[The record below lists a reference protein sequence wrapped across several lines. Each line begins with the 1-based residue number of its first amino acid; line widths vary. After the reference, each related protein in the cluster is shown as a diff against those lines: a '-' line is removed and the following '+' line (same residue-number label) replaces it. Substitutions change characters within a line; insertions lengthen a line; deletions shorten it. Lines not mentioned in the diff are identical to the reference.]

1 MLKAG
6 LISCWNEKQ
15 NTKSYLS
22 ANKHSGLDFTL
33 SIHTNLPCANCC
45 FVGCSVSM
53 RQKDIGVLKRP
64 SAIYMAKRWIGEV
77 TVSRTLNAIKCPPIN
92 LDYNPSYI

>member
-22 ANKHSGLDFTL
+22 ANKNSVLDLTL
-33 SIHTNLPCANCC
+33 SFQTNLPCGNCC
-45 FVGCSVSM
+45 FVGCSVNM

-64 SAIYMAKRWIGEV
+64 SAIYMAKRWIDEV
-77 TVSRTLNAIKCPPIN
+77 TILRMLNEASLESK
-92 LDYNPSYI
+92 

>member
-15 NTKSYLS
+15 NAKNYLS
-22 ANKHSGLDFTL
+22 TSKHTS
-33 SIHTNLPCANCC
+33 LPCTNYC
-45 FVGCSVSM
+45 FVGCSVNM

-64 SAIYMAKRWIGEV
+64 PAIYMAKRWINEV
-77 TVSRTLNAIKCPPIN
+77 TVSKMLNEASLQSK
-92 LDYNPSYI
+92 

>member
-22 ANKHSGLDFTL
+22 ANKHSGLDLNL
-33 SIHTNLPCANCC
+33 SFHTNLPCENCC
-45 FVGCSVSM
+45 FVGYIVSM
-53 RQKDIGVLKRP
+53 RQKDIGVLERP
-64 SAIYMAKRWIGEV
+64 SAIYMTKRWIDEV
-77 TVSRTLNAIKCPPIN
+77 TVSRMLNEASLESK
-92 LDYNPSYI
+92 

>member
-33 SIHTNLPCANCC
+33 SLHTNLPGANCC

-53 RQKDIGVLKRP
+53 RQKILEYEKDRLQ
-64 SAIYMAKRWIGEV
+64 
-77 TVSRTLNAIKCPPIN
+77 
-92 LDYNPSYI
+92 YIWQKGGLVKLLYQGC

>member
-15 NTKSYLS
+15 NTKRYMF
-22 ANKHSGLDFTL
+22 ANKHSGLDLTL
-33 SIHTNLPCANCC
+33 SFHTNFPCANCC

-53 RQKDIGVLKRP
+53 RQKDIGELKRP
-64 SAIYMAKRWIGEV
+64 SAIYMAKRWIDEV
-77 TVSRTLNAIKCPPIN
+77 TVSRMLNEASN
-92 LDYNPSYI
+92 NFMLSNVHR

>member
-6 LISCWNEKQ
+6 LINCWNEKQ

-22 ANKHSGLDFTL
+22 ANKHSGLDLTL
-33 SIHTNLPCANCC
+33 SFHTNLLCGNCC

-53 RQKDIGVLKRP
+53 KQKDIGVFKRP
-64 SAIYMAKRWIGEV
+64 FAIDMAKRWIDEV
-77 TVSRTLNAIKCPPIN
+77 TVSRMLNEASLESK
-92 LDYNPSYI
+92 

>member
-1 MLKAG
+1 MFILYLLKARS
-6 LISCWNEKQ
+6 ISCWNEKQ

-22 ANKHSGLDFTL
+22 ANKHSGLDLTL
-33 SIHTNLPCANCC
+33 PFHSNLPCANCC

-64 SAIYMAKRWIGEV
+64 SAIYMAKRWIDEV
-77 TVSRTLNAIKCPPIN
+77 TVSRMLSEASIESK
-92 LDYNPSYI
+92 

>member
-22 ANKHSGLDFTL
+22 ANKNSVLDLTL
-33 SIHTNLPCANCC
+33 SFHTNLHCGNCC
-45 FVGCSVSM
+45 FVGCSVNM
-53 RQKDIGVLKRP
+53 RQKDIGVLKIS
-64 SAIYMAKRWIGEV
+64 SAIYMAKRWIDEV
-77 TVSRTLNAIKCPPIN
+77 TISKMLNEASLESK
-92 LDYNPSYI
+92 

>member
-6 LISCWNEKQ
+6 LISCWNKKQ

-22 ANKHSGLDFTL
+22 ANKHSSLDLTL
-33 SIHTNLPCANCC
+33 SFHTNLPCENCC

-53 RQKDIGVLKRP
+53 KQKNTGVLKRT
-64 SAIYMAKRWIGEV
+64 SAIYIAKRCIDEV
-77 TVSRTLNAIKCPPIN
+77 TVSRMLNEASLESK
-92 LDYNPSYI
+92 

>member
-1 MLKAG
+1 MFILYKLKAG

-22 ANKHSGLDFTL
+22 ANKHSGLDLTL
-33 SIHTNLPCANCC
+33 SFHSNLPCANYC

-53 RQKDIGVLKRP
+53 RQKGNGVLKRS
-64 SAIYMAKRWIGEV
+64 SAIYMAERWIDEV
-77 TVSRTLNAIKCPPIN
+77 TVSRMLNEASLESK
-92 LDYNPSYI
+92 